1 MGKRLASSRASRG
14 STRDPLL
21 ATPAGRPRARALG
34 VPFDG
39 EPGPSNAITDV
50 PGVLVGFRT
59 LIRGTGTL
67 RVGEGPV
74 RTGVSAILARPHAD
88 VLTSVY
94 AGLFR
99 MNGNGELTGSHM
111 IEEVGQLALPITITN
126 THACGI
132 ARDATIEWTR
142 RALPGALDA
151 SWALPVSAET
161 YDGFL
166 NDINGGH
173 VTAADVLAAID
184 TASPGPVEEG
194 SVGGGT
200 GMISFEF
207 KAGSGTASRRAALAA
222 RPHTVGVFVQ
232 ANFGRRGNLMV
243 RGHHLGGL
251 LPTAPGEGP
260 WGRPSSP
267 APPASAPEK
276 SSIIGLAATDA
287 PLLPHQL
294 ARLARRM
301 PLGVAWTGG
310 LAYHSSGDLFLAF
323 STANRETLTAHDDAL
338 ARVEFVPDALLNPLF
353 DAIVQATE
361 EAILNAL
368 VAAEPMTGRDG
379 HFVPALPHDAVRRLF
394 A

>member
-1 MGKRLASSRASRG
+1 MS
-14 STRDPLL
+14 
-21 ATPAGRPRARALG
+21 GRPRARALG
-34 VPFDG
+34 VTFDG
-39 EPGPSNAITDV
+39 EPGPNNGITDV

-59 LIRGTGTL
+59 LIRGQGPL

-74 RTGVSAILARPHAD
+74 RTGITAILPRPHAE
-88 VLTSVY
+88 VLTPVF
-94 AGLFR
+94 AGFFR
-99 MNGNGELTGSHM
+99 MNGNGELTGAHM
-111 IEEVGQLALPITITN
+111 IEEVGQLALPITLTN

-132 ARDATIEWTR
+132 TRDATIEWAR

-151 SWALPVSAET
+151 TWALPVAAET

-173 VTAADVLAAID
+173 VTASETLAAIEG
-184 TASPGPVEEG
+184 ARPGLVEEG

-207 KAGSGTASRRAALAA
+207 KAGTGSASRRVALGDSAY
-222 RPHTVGVFVQ
+222 TVGVLVQ
-232 ANFGRRGNLMV
+232 ANFGRRRNLVV
-243 RGHHLGGL
+243 RGHPLGRR

-260 WGRPSSP
+260 WGPPPSAAP
-267 APPASAPEK
+267 AGDAPEK
-276 SSIIGLAATDA
+276 SSIVGVVATDA

-294 ARLARRM
+294 GRLARRM

-310 LAYHSSGDLFLAF
+310 LAYHTSGDLFLAF
-323 STANRETLTAHDDAL
+323 STANPAALTARDGAL
-338 ARVEFVPDALLNPLF
+338 ARAEFVLDTHLNPLF
-353 DAIVQATE
+353 DATVQATE